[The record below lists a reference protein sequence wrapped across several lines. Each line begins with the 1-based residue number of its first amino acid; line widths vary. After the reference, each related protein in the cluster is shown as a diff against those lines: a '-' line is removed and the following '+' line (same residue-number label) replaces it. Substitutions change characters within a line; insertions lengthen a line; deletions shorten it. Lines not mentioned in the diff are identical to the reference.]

1 MCGPRCWGEVF
12 FGRGSSS
19 GPHKWTGPR
28 RSLQGPTGNFVST
41 RLATGAQVKQF
52 LGVCEGVL
60 VSSAVERVV
69 SVTQVHPQ
77 CRRASPGWVGLQP
90 PRVGGLPHGRCLPR
104 ADGAH
109 PSAEGLDRT
118 EGGGRWDLPFC
129 TCLSVKLVSSHLQ
142 SPGPQA
148 SGLGVTP
155 PAYWSPACKQQL
167 MGLLS
172 LRHHRSQV
180 LIINLPGGTHA
191 PRPCLWRPLTAT
203 EVKTPTLNFSWKN
216 KHEPVPET
224 QSWAFSRGSRGDYGG
239 CSALSRVSCRGK
251 CKPGGC
257 CPEGPGEEGKAAGTT
272 NSRLLRGW
280 VLS

>member
-1 MCGPRCWGEVF
+1 M
-12 FGRGSSS
+12 
-19 GPHKWTGPR
+19 
-28 RSLQGPTGNFVST
+28 GNFVST
-41 RLATGAQVKQF
+41 QLAAGAQVKQF
-52 LGVCEGVL
+52 LGVCEGVFGEL
-60 VSSAVERVV
+60 SSGTGGLSNTGAPPV
-69 SVTQVHPQ
+69 Q
-77 CRRASPGWVGLQP
+77 VGL
-90 PRVGGLPHGRCLPR
+90 PRVG
-104 ADGAH
+104 GAH

-148 SGLGVTP
+148 SGHGVTP

-191 PRPCLWRPLTAT
+191 PCPCLWRPLTAT
-203 EVKTPTLNFSWKN
+203 EVKTPTLNFNWKN

-224 QSWAFSRGSRGDYGG
+224 QSWAFSRGSRGDFGG
-239 CSALSRVSCRGK
+239 CSALSRVSCRGG

-272 NSRLLRGW
+272 TSRLLGGGCCPSRYFRVSCDGHGQ
-280 VLS
+280 SHTCHGKGPSGNQ

>member
-1 MCGPRCWGEVF
+1 MGGAHQVVPTNGQAPDGHCRDLWVILCPPDWPQVPRLSSFWVCV
-12 FGRGSSS
+12 RG
-19 GPHKWTGPR
+19 
-28 RSLQGPTGNFVST
+28 F
-41 RLATGAQVKQF
+41 
-52 LGVCEGVL
+52 L

-77 CRRASPGWVGLQP
+77 FRRASPGWVGLQP

-142 SPGPQA
+142 SLGPQA
-148 SGLGVTP
+148 SGLRVTP

-167 MGLLS
+167 VGLLS

-180 LIINLPGGTHA
+180 LIINLPGGTRA

-203 EVKTPTLNFSWKN
+203 EVKTLTLNFSWKN

-224 QSWAFSRGSRGDYGG
+224 QSWAFSHGSRGDYGG

-272 NSRLLRGW
+272 TSRLLGGW

>member
-180 LIINLPGGTHA
+180 PIENLPGGAHA
-191 PRPCLWRPLTAT
+191 PCPCLWR
-203 EVKTPTLNFSWKN
+203 
-216 KHEPVPET
+216 
-224 QSWAFSRGSRGDYGG
+224 
-239 CSALSRVSCRGK
+239 ALITS
-251 CKPGGC
+251 
-257 CPEGPGEEGKAAGTT
+257 T
-272 NSRLLRGW
+272 
-280 VLS
+280 

>member
-129 TCLSVKLVSSHLQ
+129 TCLGIKLVSSHLL

-148 SGLGVTP
+148 SGLGVTHTTCFLGPQSATAARWTSQP
-155 PAYWSPACKQQL
+155 PSSQEPSPHRKPPWGRTCPL
-167 MGLLS
+167 PVS
-172 LRHHRSQV
+172 LESPHHQH
-180 LIINLPGGTHA
+180 I
-191 PRPCLWRPLTAT
+191 
-203 EVKTPTLNFSWKN
+203 
-216 KHEPVPET
+216 ET
-224 QSWAFSRGSRGDYGG
+224 CVMY
-239 CSALSRVSCRGK
+239 VM
-251 CKPGGC
+251 
-257 CPEGPGEEGKAAGTT
+257 
-272 NSRLLRGW
+272 
-280 VLS
+280 

>member
-1 MCGPRCWGEVF
+1 MCPPDWPRVPRLSSFWVCV
-12 FGRGSSS
+12 RG
-19 GPHKWTGPR
+19 
-28 RSLQGPTGNFVST
+28 F
-41 RLATGAQVKQF
+41 
-52 LGVCEGVL
+52 L
-60 VSSAVERVV
+60 VSSAVKQVV
-69 SVTQVHPQ
+69 SVTGVPPPM
-77 CRRASPGWVGLQP
+77 RVGLPRVGGPRQGGCPSTVGGFPQSGCP
-90 PRVGGLPHGRCLPR
+90 PRVGGFPQGGYLPG
-104 ADGAH
+104 AGGAH
-109 PSAEGLDRT
+109 PSTEGLDRT

-129 TCLSVKLVSSHLQ
+129 TCLGIKLVSSHLL

-239 CSALSRVSCRGK
+239 CSTLSRVSCRGK

-272 NSRLLRGW
+272 NTRLLRGW